1 MKTMSDSHRR
11 SFLKSSLIGSVS
23 LLTLSPFALSSCRN
37 GGLFGRKQDLDY
49 TTRLEVP
56 TRLFDG
62 ERCWVHPRAGLIPGA
77 GKGSQPRIV
86 MTLNTLELGGSD
98 VFKGMYTMYS
108 DDLGKTWTEPALSEP
123 LAPRM
128 ELIAGE
134 QRPVAA
140 SDFWPTWHAK
150 SGKLL
155 GTGHTIAYTTDWKV
169 SSPRPRDTAYSVY
182 DPLANR
188 WSVWE
193 KLKMPDNP
201 AFQNAGAG
209 CVQRYDLPDG
219 SILLPIYFSPP
230 GENSRVTVAKCR
242 FDGSELIYLAHGN
255 ELSVP
260 DQSRGLHEPSLT
272 FFGGKYF
279 LTIRN
284 DIQGYVSRSTNG
296 VDFEPIQPWR
306 FDDGQELGNYNT
318 QQHWVTHS
326 EGLFLVYTRR
336 GANND
341 HVFRHRAPLFMGQ
354 VDPDRMVII
363 RETERI
369 LVPERGARL
378 GNFGVTEISPEE
390 TWVTVSEWMQPEGVD
405 KYGSDGSVFVARV
418 RWNLPNKN
426 DICCAK

>member
-1 MKTMSDSHRR
+1 MNKISDSHRR
-11 SFLKSSLIGSVS
+11 SFLKNSLIGSVG
-23 LLTLSPFALSSCRN
+23 LLALSPVALTSCSK
-37 GGLFGRKQDLDY
+37 GGLFGKRRELDY
-49 TTRLEVP
+49 AIQLEVP

-62 ERCWVHPRAGLIPGA
+62 ERCWVHPRAGLVPGA
-77 GKGSQPRIV
+77 GKGGQPRIV
-86 MTLNTLELGGSD
+86 MTLNTLELSGSD
-98 VFKGMYTMYS
+98 VFKGMYGMYS
-108 DDLGKTWTEPALSEP
+108 DDLGETWSEPKLSEP

-128 ELIAGE
+128 EQIGGE

-155 GTGHTIAYTTDWKV
+155 GTGHTIVYTTDWKV
-169 SSPRPRDTAYSVY
+169 SSPRPRHTAYSVY
-182 DPLANR
+182 DPVTDR
-188 WSVWE
+188 WTVWD
-193 KLKMPDNP
+193 KLVMPDTP
-201 AFQNAGAG
+201 SFLNAGAG

-242 FDGSELIYLAHGN
+242 FDGSELTFLTHGN

-272 FFGGKYF
+272 YFGGMYY

-284 DIQGYVSRSTNG
+284 DIQGYVTRSANG
-296 VDFEPIQPWR
+296 LDFEPIQPWR

-326 EGLFLVYTRR
+326 EGVFLVYTRR
-336 GANND
+336 GADND
-341 HVFRHRAPLFMGQ
+341 HVFRHRAPLFIAQ
-354 VDPDRMVII
+354 VDPDRMVVI

-378 GNFGVTEISPEE
+378 GNFGVTAVSPDE
-390 TWVTVSEWMQPEGVD
+390 TWVTVSEWMQPEGVEQ
-405 KYGSDGSVFVARV
+405 YGSDGSVFVARI

-426 DICCAK
+426 EICCAK